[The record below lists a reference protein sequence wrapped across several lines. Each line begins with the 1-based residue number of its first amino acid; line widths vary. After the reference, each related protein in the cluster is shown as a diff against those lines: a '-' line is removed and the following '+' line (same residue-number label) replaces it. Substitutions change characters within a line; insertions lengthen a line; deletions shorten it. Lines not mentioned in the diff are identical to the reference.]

1 MKFEL
6 IYIILVS
13 DLNVLI
19 NDPYG
24 NYVIQT
30 MIDIMVNPQVN
41 YQNNNIDKLSLVLPD
56 RQDNG
61 VFQLQQKLQIAII
74 EYWFQN
80 CKIVSSFGKRIQSKI
95 NTILNN
101 NVPTSISMNK
111 MHRKSQMNAN
121 GEFIVNEFPQ
131 PKRQILQPLPLSYR
145 STSSPAGVGIV
156 MGGINNAN
164 EYYPKVNLQ
173 NRNFSLPTN
182 FYNVN
187 ANVNNNNNNNI
198 GDGNN
203 INNTVNSNVTTNNN
217 FNVNNKNNMNNSV
230 SSFQSGSVS
239 TGPFNNN
246 SASNSLI
253 NMNGNNQGNPPFLVT
268 MLLIMIT

>member
-1 MKFEL
+1 M
-6 IYIILVS
+6 
-13 DLNVLI
+13 LI

-173 NRNFSLPTN
+173 NRNFRYQQTFIMLMPML
-182 FYNVN
+182 
-187 ANVNNNNNNNI
+187 
-198 GDGNN
+198 
-203 INNTVNSNVTTNNN
+203 TTTTITIL
-217 FNVNNKNNMNNSV
+217 VMAIMSIIL
-230 SSFQSGSVS
+230 
-239 TGPFNNN
+239 
-246 SASNSLI
+246 LI
-253 NMNGNNQGNPPFLVT
+253 P
-268 MLLIMIT
+268 MLLLIITLMSTIKII